1 MNEENDDEKQGGI
14 AKWIPTIVLFVVVSV
29 FVSLAW
35 YSYHVGKESVKEDD
49 LLVVEADSAPV
60 KEKPLDPGG
69 MKIPNQDK
77 TIFETFS
84 SNKPPAQVERVLP
97 PPEEPITSKAELEET
112 IGHNTNKQ
120 AVEVAHATTRETE
133 KEQIK
138 SLKFETAPKPEPA
151 KPTEVKAV
159 EVKSVEVKSV
169 EHKTDT
175 VKTTEEKPLEKKH
188 SEPAKTGAVKIQL
201 GAYGSD
207 SEARGV
213 WAKLQKKIPALSS
226 RSPIIVRADVQG
238 KGVFYRLR
246 VGGFASKDDAKKFC
260 KNLSDS
266 GQACILAS
274 D

>member
-1 MNEENDDEKQGGI
+1 MSEENDDEKQGGI
-14 AKWIPTIVLFVVVSV
+14 TKWAPTILLFVVVSA
-29 FVSLAW
+29 FVSLAL

-49 LLVVEADSAPV
+49 LLVVEADNAPV

-97 PPEEPITSKAELEET
+97 PPEEPITSKAELEEA

-120 AVEVAHATTRETE
+120 PASDAPAAPHEAE

-138 SLKFETAPKPEPA
+138 ALKFENSPKVETAKQP
-151 KPTEVKAV
+151 V
-159 EVKSVEVKSV
+159 EVKSVEVKSIENKKV
-169 EHKTDT
+169 ESK
-175 VKTTEEKPLEKKH
+175 VTEEKPAEKKH
-188 SEPAKTGAVKIQL
+188 SEPAKNGVVKVQL

-207 SEARGV
+207 AEAHGV
-213 WAKLQKKIPALSS
+213 WSKLQKKIPALSS

-260 KNLSDS
+260 KTMSDS